1 MRPCRTPAAR
11 RARSAFATADRRIRL
26 HARLRQWMAPFDEL
40 EALVPSSGDILDHG
54 CGSGLFSIQL
64 ALASAQRSV
73 HGVDL
78 SPYKV
83 AQGRAAAD
91 RCAARVDLDVVE
103 PGWQPPP
110 SSYDAVVMC
119 DVLYLMAPAE
129 IERSVAAAARSLRP
143 GGTLV
148 IKEIV
153 ARPRWKHRVAGLQE
167 LLSVHIFRWTRG
179 GGFNLLPL
187 DAARAALPPA
197 TWSCREV
204 PLDRGYPYSH
214 AALIAVREVP

>member
-1 MRPCRTPAAR
+1 
-11 RARSAFATADRRIRL
+11 
-26 HARLRQWMAPFDEL
+26 MAPFDEL
-40 EALVPSSGDILDHG
+40 EALVPPSGDILDYG

-64 ALASAQRSV
+64 ALASAPRTV

-91 RCAARVDLDVVE
+91 RAAARVDLDVVE

-167 LLSVHIFRWTRG
+167 LLSVHIFRWTQG
-179 GGFNLLPL
+179 VSFNLLPL
-187 DAARAALPPA
+187 DAARSALPA
-197 TWSCREV
+197 AAFARREV

-214 AALIAVREVP
+214 AALVAVREAP